1 MRTPDPDL
9 TVTSVDRVNPPPG
22 PAPLSMMLLEVNP
35 PSLHRPCHA
44 PCHAL
49 PQLQLQ
55 LLTPPQLALYT
66 QLEDSWLPLA
76 PRLSDTELRQGKWRM
91 GAAAFPLSDSPAWQ
105 DS

>member
-1 MRTPDPDL
+1 M
-9 TVTSVDRVNPPPG
+9 
-22 PAPLSMMLLEVNP
+22 SMLLLEVNL
-35 PSLHRPCHA
+35 PSLYRPCPA

-76 PRLSDTELRQGKWRM
+76 TR
-91 GAAAFPLSDSPAWQ
+91 
-105 DS
+105 

>member
-22 PAPLSMMLLEVNP
+22 PAPLSMLLLEVNP
-35 PSLHRPCHA
+35 PSLHRPCLA
-44 PCHAL
+44 PSPA
-49 PQLQLQ
+49 PPQLQ

-76 PRLSDTELRQGKWRM
+76 TR
-91 GAAAFPLSDSPAWQ
+91 
-105 DS
+105 